1 MLKSASSRLSNTGGP
16 IVYREGDYAEAMADK
31 RWGGDADIEAQAR
44 RNLELLGGLGGGEE
58 S

>member
-1 MLKSASSRLSNTGGP
+1 MIATCKRKRVRFT
-16 IVYREGDYAEAMADK
+16 EAMADK
-31 RWGGDADIEAQAR
+31 RWGGADSDIEAQTR